1 MALLVQYLDPD
12 FPVFVHIPEAVLTQ
26 TKIVFQ
32 QIENKNIK
40 IITSKIKKTVK
51 EATIYGNIS

>member
-1 MALLVQYLDPD
+1 MALLAQYLDPD
-12 FPVFVHIPEAVLTQ
+12 FPIFVHMPEAVLTQ

-40 IITSKIKKTVK
+40 
-51 EATIYGNIS
+51 